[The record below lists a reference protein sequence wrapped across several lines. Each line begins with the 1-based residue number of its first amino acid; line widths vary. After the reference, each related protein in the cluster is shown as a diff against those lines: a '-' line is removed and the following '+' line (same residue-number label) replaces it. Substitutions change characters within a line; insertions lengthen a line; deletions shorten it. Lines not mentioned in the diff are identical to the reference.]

1 MIAPSAMNRSENSA
15 ELVPK
20 YAPSAASGII
30 PVLLVIASTVMDV
43 APVTIPASTFM
54 VPSKTMAEPDAGV
67 ILTAPVVVLIVTA
80 ASPCVRLSDAKEL
93 AEIPVKPD
101 PLPDRVPP
109 TVKFPLVVSAPFD
122 ATVRA
127 RVPSV

>member
-1 MIAPSAMNRSENSA
+1 MNKSENSA

-20 YAPSAASGII
+20 YAPSAASGMI
-30 PVLLVIASTVMDV
+30 PVLLVIASTVIDV
-43 APVTIPASTFM
+43 APVTTPASIFI
-54 VPSKTMAEPDAGV
+54 VPSKTIAEPDAGV

-80 ASPCVRLSDAKEL
+80 ASPCVRLSDANEL

-122 ATVRA
+122 ATVKA